1 MDICLDTNVF
11 RDTDRKRFFLW
22 IREKGIK
29 AYIPAV
35 AYMELSYHE
44 IKKFGSTAKMDAF
57 FSAEGITPVPFTPGQ
72 AVIAST
78 NARKR
83 NDFRENARNYAIGA
97 FAYENGYIMVTNN
110 KKRFDWIKEVY
121 TPAEIMKKYP

>member
-11 RDTDRKRFFLW
+11 RDVDKKRFFRW

-29 AYIPAV
+29 AYVPAV

-44 IKKFGSTAKMDAF
+44 IKKFGSTAKMDAL
-57 FSAEGITPVPFTPGQ
+57 FSAEGITPVPFTPEQ
-72 AVIAST
+72 AVIASK

-83 NDFRENARNYAIGA
+83 DDFGNNVSDYAIGA
-97 FAYENGYIMVTNN
+97 LAYEKGYIMVTNN
-110 KKRFDWIKEVY
+110 KKHFDWIKEVY